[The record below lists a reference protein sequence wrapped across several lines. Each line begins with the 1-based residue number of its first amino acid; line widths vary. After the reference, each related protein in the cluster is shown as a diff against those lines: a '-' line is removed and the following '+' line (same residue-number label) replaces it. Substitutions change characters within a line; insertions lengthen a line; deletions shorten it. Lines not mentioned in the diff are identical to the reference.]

1 MDDKITFWDHLD
13 ELRKRLI
20 LSIIFIAVGACGG
33 FYFAA
38 ELLNIMEFPLRSR
51 LRVSLHSPYISLIT
65 SHAPIKLVFIQP
77 IEAIWTYLKLG
88 LIAGLVLALPLVL
101 YELWLFIK
109 PGLYPSERNYV
120 RVFVITGGVFF
131 LFGGAFSFF
140 VILPFAMKFLLS
152 VGTGKLIPMLSVE
165 QYVDF
170 CLQFILSFGLVF
182 ELPFV
187 LLILSAMGIVNPRGL
202 AEKRRYAIVGAFIL
216 GAILSPSPDVFN
228 QTLVAVPLIVLYEVG
243 ILLSSLYMKRKG
255 ARSGKEDPVA

>member
-1 MDDKITFWDHLD
+1 MENKNTFWDHIE

-33 FYFAA
+33 FYFSE

-51 LRVSLHSPYISLIT
+51 LKISLHSPYIGLIT
-65 SHAPIKLVFIQP
+65 SNSPIKLVFLKP

-88 LIAGLVLALPLVL
+88 LIAGLVVALPLVL
-101 YELWLFIK
+101 YEVWLFIK
-109 PGLYPSERNYV
+109 PGLYPSERKYV
-120 RVFVITGGVFF
+120 RVFVATAGIFF
-131 LFGGAFSFF
+131 IIGGAFSFF

-152 VGTGKLIPMLSVE
+152 IGTGELVPMLSVE

-187 LLILSAMGIVNPRGL
+187 LLILSAMGIVTPQGL
-202 AEKRRYAIVGAFIL
+202 A
-216 GAILSPSPDVFN
+216 
-228 QTLVAVPLIVLYEVG
+228 
-243 ILLSSLYMKRKG
+243 
-255 ARSGKEDPVA
+255 